1 MCTHYQICFVD
12 NVLIETSSSLTTK
25 RLNIK
30 MFRKWVRHLINE
42 GFDVK
47 IEYDSRHHTYF
58 ALVKEVA

>member
-1 MCTHYQICFVD
+1 MCTHYQICFTD
-12 NVLIETSSSLTTK
+12 NILIETNTPVTTK

-47 IEYDSRHHTYF
+47 IEYDSHHHTYF